1 MTPLVNLLHR
11 YKLKHLVVLCAVS
24 VALLFLMVLVL
35 MPRPDSLKH
44 SLLWQNGS
52 GNTPR
57 ELSEAYDDAFF
68 SNSTDEE
75 LNNSSEEEGDYG
87 ENAEEV
93 DEDGDEEEEEGE
105 EEEGDQEDEVMKTS
119 HAAAGLVAGNNRA
132 VCVGSNASLG
142 EVEDLLCMV
151 SAFPVGGGGV
161 TVAVVIDVVVVVV
174 IVAGVVVIVVHLLL
188 PS

>member
-1 MTPLVNLLHR
+1 MMPFLNLLHR

-57 ELSEAYDDAFF
+57 ELSQAYDDAFF
-68 SNSTDEE
+68 FNSTDDE
-75 LNNSSEEEGDYG
+75 LNNSSEEERDYD
-87 ENAEEV
+87 ENAGKV
-93 DEDGDEEEEEGE
+93 DEDGDEEEGE
-105 EEEGDQEDEVMKTS
+105 EEEGEQEDEAMEMMKTS
-119 HAAAGLVAGNNRA
+119 HPDASLVAGNSRA
-132 VCVGSNASLG
+132 VCIGSNASLG

-151 SAFPVGGGGV
+151 SAFPVGGVGV
-161 TVAVVIDVVVVVV
+161 TVAVVIDVVVV
-174 IVAGVVVIVVHLLL
+174 IVAGVVVIVVYLLL